1 VGWAHVNNPDTQ
13 LTRERFGDQIGTALR
28 AHRPGTDCIIEV
40 HHGPSLAPAGGEGT
54 GPLALPL
61 AVLSRSRS
69 VFC

>member
-1 VGWAHVNNPDTQ
+1 VGWAHVDDPDAQ
-13 LTRERFGDQIGTALR
+13 VTREGFGDQIGIALR
-28 AHRPGTDCIIEV
+28 ARRPCADCIIEV
-40 HHGPSLAPAGGEGT
+40 HHGPSLAPPGGEGT